1 MIGFY
6 DYTVILTYLSLASST
21 LGIFLAINGNPL
33 GAIWALLFSGLC
45 DLFDGRVASS
55 KKNRTETERNFGIQI
70 DSLCDAVG
78 FGVLPAVIA
87 YCSGFNSLYYIP
99 LYIFF
104 VLAAI
109 IRLAYF
115 NVTEEERQRTTTEKR
130 RYFLGL
136 PVTSSA
142 IILPFFFCLMHILG
156 GIFNGIFIIA
166 FAAVGILFITPIR
179 IAKANK
185 YTAVLFMVLG
195 IVEFICLLIASS

>member
-21 LGIFLAINGNPL
+21 LGIFLAISGNPL

-45 DLFDGRVASS
+45 DLFDGRVAST

-70 DSLCDAVG
+70 DSLCDTVG
-78 FGVLPAVIA
+78 FGILPAVIT
-87 YCSGFNSLYYIP
+87 YSLGFNKMYYIP
-99 LYIFF
+99 LYVFYI
-104 VLAAI
+104 LAAV

-115 NVTEEERQRTTTEKR
+115 NVTEEERQRTTKEKR

-136 PVTSSA
+136 PVTSAA
-142 IILPFFFCLMHILG
+142 IILPFFFCLMSIWG
-156 GIFNGIFIIA
+156 GIFKWLYLAA
-166 FAAVGILFITPIR
+166 FAAVGILFITPIK

-185 YTAVLFMVLG
+185 YTSILFIILG
-195 IVEFICLLIASS
+195 AAEFIYLLIASF

>member
-33 GAIWALLFSGLC
+33 GAIWALLLSGLC

-55 KKNRTETERNFGIQI
+55 KKNRTEAERNFGIQI

-87 YCSGFNSLYYIP
+87 YCSGFNNVYYIP

-115 NVTEEERQRTTTEKR
+115 NVTEEERQKTTTEKR

-136 PVTSSA
+136 PVTPSA

-166 FAAVGILFITPIR
+166 FAAVGILFITPIK

-185 YTAVLFMVLG
+185 YTAILFIILG
-195 IVEFICLLIASS
+195 IAEFICLLIASS

>member
-21 LGIFLAINGNPL
+21 LGIFLAISGNPL

-45 DLFDGRVASS
+45 DLFDGRVAST

-70 DSLCDAVG
+70 DSLCDTVG
-78 FGVLPAVIA
+78 FGILPAVIT
-87 YCSGFNSLYYIP
+87 YSLGFNKMYYIP
-99 LYIFF
+99 LYVFYI
-104 VLAAI
+104 LAAV

-115 NVTEEERQRTTTEKR
+115 NVTEEERQRTTKEKR

-136 PVTSSA
+136 PVTSAA
-142 IILPFFFCLMHILG
+142 IILPFFFCLMSIWG
-156 GIFNGIFIIA
+156 GIFKWLYLAA
-166 FAAVGILFITPIR
+166 FAAVAILFITPIK

-185 YTAVLFMVLG
+185 YTSILFIVLG
-195 IVEFICLLIASS
+195 AAEFIYLLIASF